1 MVRHRSYRLFV
12 LSFAVQHALDKPDLS
27 TDLALYTT
35 LCFESAVKIVEI
47 TRDFI
52 GPRGLLRYAMD
63 STLIYIT
70 YAASF
75 LLKVSLSLYASQHG

>member
-1 MVRHRSYRLFV
+1 M
-12 LSFAVQHALDKPDLS
+12 
-27 TDLALYTT
+27 
-35 LCFESAVKIVEI
+35 
-47 TRDFI
+47 

-75 LLKVSLSLYASQHG
+75 LLKVRPFLCHFGALADPLP